1 MSKAI
6 GDVELRALGLADF
19 DALRDFEDR
28 NFPGIPYSKKRLAE
42 ILSHQNFIG
51 VGAFRGGVMVG
62 AAYGIFY
69 PADKRVHY
77 LSTMIAAAERG
88 HGIGRKLSAEA
99 EQRFI
104 EAGAAWCHG
113 ECITDATNPLGFWR
127 SGGFYQVGSADK
139 FYPNYQSALMKQ
151 PIWRTEFGRRLLERR
166 RLSRLLG
173 LRPLSANFIRKDLV
187 CNQTTPDEA

>member
-1 MSKAI
+1 MSEAA
-6 GDVELRALGLADF
+6 GDVSLRALGPADF

-28 NFPGIPYSKKRLAE
+28 NFPGIPYSRKRLAQ
-42 ILSHQNFIG
+42 ILANPNFIG
-51 VGAFRGGVMVG
+51 VGAFRDGAMIG

-69 PADKRVHY
+69 PADKRLHY
-77 LSTMIAAAERG
+77 LSAMIAADARR

-99 EQRFI
+99 ERRFI

-113 ECITDATNPLGFWR
+113 ECITDATNPLGFWTG
-127 SGGFYQVGSADK
+127 GGFYQVGSAAN
-139 FYPNYQSALMKQ
+139 FYPDYESALLKH
-151 PIWRTEFGRRLLERR
+151 PLWRTEFGRRLLERR

-187 CNQTTPDEA
+187 ASQASP